1 MEKNSKHQIESKL
14 SKLKSDLQNSY
25 FEKNKDNS
33 GIKKKC
39 KCPELLKKKHKL
51 NFDEDLPYHIKRKF
65 TKNIL
70 LSEKND
76 KIILISK
83 NEYIKSTN
91 KPTIEE
97 KSNNNL
103 IQVNSKSKTKE
114 ASKNNINGEEI
125 KEDSNVKDI
134 LNEIS
139 EITADLE
146 LFEME
151 RRKRKIMKLIEVMA
165 DKLDNNM
172 INQDQLSNLHMFDKK
187 II

>member
-1 MEKNSKHQIESKL
+1 MDKIQKHQLDQKL
-14 SKLKSDLQNSY
+14 SKLKSDLQVSY
-25 FEKNKDNS
+25 IEKNKES
-33 GIKKKC
+33 SLIKKKC
-39 KCPELLKKKHKL
+39 KCPELLRKKHKL

-83 NEYIKSTN
+83 NEYLKNNT
-91 KPTIEE
+91 KPMKEE

-103 IQVNSKSKTKE
+103 IQMNSKNKIKD
-114 ASKNNINGEEI
+114 GEEI
-125 KEDSNVKDI
+125 NEENNVKDI
-134 LNEIS
+134 LDEIS

-151 RRKRKIMKLIEVMA
+151 RRKRKIMKLIELMA
-165 DKLDNNM
+165 DKLDNSLTNPTE
-172 INQDQLSNLHMFDKK
+172 LLNLFMFDKK
-187 II
+187 NI

>member
-1 MEKNSKHQIESKL
+1 MDKIQKHQLDQKL
-14 SKLKSDLQNSY
+14 SKLKSDLQVSY
-25 FEKNKDNS
+25 IEKNKES
-33 GIKKKC
+33 SLIKKKC
-39 KCPELLKKKHKL
+39 KCPELLRKKHKL

-83 NEYIKSTN
+83 NEYLKNNT
-91 KPTIEE
+91 KPMKEE

-103 IQVNSKSKTKE
+103 IQMNSKNKIKD
-114 ASKNNINGEEI
+114 GEEI
-125 KEDSNVKDI
+125 NEENNVKDI
-134 LNEIS
+134 LDEIS

-151 RRKRKIMKLIEVMA
+151 RRKRKIMKLIELMA
-165 DKLDNNM
+165 EQFDNNL
-172 INQDQLSNLHMFDKK
+172 INPDELLNLFILDEKN
-187 II
+187 I

>member
-1 MEKNSKHQIESKL
+1 MQSNKLITEQILLDL
-14 SKLKSDLQNSY
+14 S
-25 FEKNKDNS
+25 
-33 GIKKKC
+33 
-39 KCPELLKKKHKL
+39 KL

-83 NEYIKSTN
+83 NEYLKNNDNQIK
-91 KPTIEE
+91 ED

-103 IQVNSKSKTKE
+103 IQVNSKNKLKE
-114 ASKNNINGEEI
+114 ASKSNLNGEEI
-125 KEDSNVKDI
+125 KEDYKVKDI

-151 RRKRKIMKLIEVMA
+151 RRKRKIMKLIELMA
-165 DKLDNNM
+165 DKLDNNLTNPDELA
-172 INQDQLSNLHMFDKK
+172 IFCLRSKN
-187 II
+187 

>member
-1 MEKNSKHQIESKL
+1 MDKIQKHQLDQKL
-14 SKLKSDLQNSY
+14 SKLKSDLQVSY
-25 FEKNKDNS
+25 IEKNKES
-33 GIKKKC
+33 SLIKKKC
-39 KCPELLKKKHKL
+39 KCPELLRKKHKL

-83 NEYIKSTN
+83 NEYLKNNT
-91 KPTIEE
+91 KPMKEE

-103 IQVNSKSKTKE
+103 IQMNSKNKIKD
-114 ASKNNINGEEI
+114 GEEI
-125 KEDSNVKDI
+125 NEENNVKDI
-134 LNEIS
+134 LDEIS

-151 RRKRKIMKLIEVMA
+151 RRKRKIMKLIELMA
-165 DKLDNNM
+165 DKLYNSLTNPTE
-172 INQDQLSNLHMFDKK
+172 LLNLFMFDKK
-187 II
+187 NI